1 MLLLSFYFH
10 IMNMNDQTKLRFA
23 LEHVAHLEDLFEGN
37 EWHSYLMM
45 PLSTIKYECE
55 RQLKNIELTKN
66 LK

>member
-1 MLLLSFYFH
+1 
-10 IMNMNDQTKLRFA
+10 MNDQTKLRFA

-37 EWHSYLMM
+37 EWYSYLMM

-55 RQLKNIELTKN
+55 RQLNNIELTKN

>member
-1 MLLLSFYFH
+1 MK
-10 IMNMNDQTKLRFA
+10 MNDQTKLRFA

-55 RQLKNIELTKN
+55 RQLNNIELTKN